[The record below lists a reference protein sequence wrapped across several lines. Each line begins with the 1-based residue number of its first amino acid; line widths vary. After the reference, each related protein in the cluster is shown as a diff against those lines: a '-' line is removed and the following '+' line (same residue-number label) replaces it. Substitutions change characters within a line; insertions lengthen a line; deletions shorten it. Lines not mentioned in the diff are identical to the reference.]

1 MNKPVIINYRQ
12 YLKGN
17 IHNVLL
23 MTMAWVKYIKFLVG
37 EIAWYYL
44 SD

>member
-1 MNKPVIINYRQ
+1 MNKPINYRQ
-12 YLKGN
+12 YLKEN

-23 MTMAWVKYIKFLVG
+23 MTMVWVKYIQFPVG
-37 EIAWYYL
+37 AMAWFYL

>member
-1 MNKPVIINYRQ
+1 MNKPVVINYRQ
-12 YLKGN
+12 HLKGN

-23 MTMAWVKYIKFLVG
+23 MTIVLVKYIQFSVG
-37 EIAWYYL
+37 AMAWYYL